1 MVHQRQCGQ
10 FLRYGAIISSFETF
24 EFCVT
29 GIPST
34 YLGTSRGS
42 DGECK
47 HLGCILVTIQLELS
61 ERSSVTFNWLGNTPI
76 PAVQLHSTLY
86 FERRRVGSVSGNT
99 NKHKPFLV
107 STGAVVDDLRA
118 DKGWMAVEDLL
129 RRGRRVGDGPVVHC
143 GLRHE
148 AEGRVVDPLPEDNV
162 LVIDVRLDFLLRLD
176 VKHLKCAT
184 G

>member
-1 MVHQRQCGQ
+1 MVHQGQCGQ
-10 FLRYGAIISSFETF
+10 SLRYGAIISSFEIF
-24 EFCVT
+24 KFCVT

-118 DKGWMAVEDLL
+118 DKGRVTIKNLL
-129 RRGRRVGDGPVVHC
+129 RRRGTVCCGPVEHC
-143 GLRHE
+143 GFGNDTNSGVRNPLPKHDL
-148 AEGRVVDPLPEDNV
+148 RVVEV
-162 LVIDVRLDFLLRLD
+162 
-176 VKHLKCAT
+176 
-184 G
+184 

>member
-1 MVHQRQCGQ
+1 MSVQLK
-10 FLRYGAIISSFETF
+10 LR
-24 EFCVT
+24 
-29 GIPST
+29 
-34 YLGTSRGS
+34 
-42 DGECK
+42 
-47 HLGCILVTIQLELS
+47 
-61 ERSSVTFNWLGNTPI
+61 ERSSVTLDRL
-76 PAVQLHSTLY
+76 AHSPLATVELDRALDL
-86 FERRRVGSVSGNT
+86 ERGGVGSVARDT
-99 NKHKPFLV
+99 NENKPLLI
-107 STGAVVDDLRA
+107 GRCAVVDDLRA

-129 RRGRRVGDGPVVHC
+129 RRGRRVGNGPVVHC